1 MIKTFIAGV
10 ILGIAGAGALLYKVP
25 LVDQARE
32 QSLIVVHPNHGNTET
47 FYVNVPTDRILIGA
61 PDQAEP
67 LPQGLLWPRDET
79 FASTRAEMFKLRNS
93 KDVVVGVASRL
104 MVNDQESGDIVE
116 WVMHL
121 PARGSAYVLMDAQPA
136 VEGYR
141 VGDLATGTREFRPL
155 TGIVTERWV
164 ADTTGY
170 EDAPVGRI
178 ELITAFVA
186 RELPEE

>member
-1 MIKTFIAGV
+1 MTRKSQPVAFGERFHDDGPQFYRVGRAKIE
-10 ILGIAGAGALLYKVP
+10 KVS
-25 LVDQARE
+25 D
-32 QSLIVVHPNHGNTET
+32 
-47 FYVNVPTDRILIGA
+47 D
-61 PDQAEP
+61 PD
-67 LPQGLLWPRDET
+67 
-79 FASTRAEMFKLRNS
+79 
-93 KDVVVGVASRL
+93 
-104 MVNDQESGDIVE
+104 
-116 WVMHL
+116 
-121 PARGSAYVLMDAQPA
+121 
-136 VEGYR
+136 EGYR